1 MGDKDARGILVNFEK
16 FMDSII
22 VTQNSSHRA
31 MEVSDLENLAIEIF
45 GADRVFSALTL
56 DSAIEKAIKDL
67 VRPLSDETLGIV
79 ITGSVVTVGEARTF
93 IKNKFAEKD
102 AGER

>member
-1 MGDKDARGILVNFEK
+1 
-16 FMDSII
+16 MDSII
-22 VTQNSSHRA
+22 VTKNSSPRA
-31 MEVSDLENLAIEIF
+31 MEVSDLESLAIEIF